1 MMAMIIDDTRL
12 LRASIAVS
20 RHVREQ
26 SLEYVL
32 FKHQH
37 FEEFIVAKK
46 VRKVIVLMSLAAT
59 SFSDCTLVLTPTV
72 NDHELQGR
80 EMETNLK
87 LNEPLAS
94 IQDTAKFLM
103 RQSGYFSESEV
114 FFAKVMC
121 TKHGDEGPGLVELG
135 RFVPGTRIS
144 ELVPWQNFR
153 RVRPRVE

>member
-1 MMAMIIDDTRL
+1 MMAMIIDDIRL

-37 FEEFIVAKK
+37 FEEFIIAKK
-46 VRKVIVLMSLAAT
+46 VRKVIVLVSLAAT

-94 IQDTAKFLM
+94 IQDTTKFLM

>member
-1 MMAMIIDDTRL
+1 MMAMIIDDIRL

-37 FEEFIVAKK
+37 FEEFIIAKK
-46 VRKVIVLMSLAAT
+46 IRKVIVLVSFGAT

-94 IQDTAKFLM
+94 IQDKTKFLM
-103 RQSGYFSESEV
+103 RLSGYFSESEV
-114 FFAKVMC
+114 IFAKVMC
-121 TKHGDEGPGLVELG
+121 TKHGDEGPGLVKLE

-144 ELVPWQNFR
+144 ELVPCA
-153 RVRPRVE
+153 

>member
-94 IQDTAKFLM
+94 IQDTTKFLM